1 MNCPKCQN
9 QNGVKSKFCISC
21 GAPLPQLDYSNL
33 ENIKSLVIS
42 GANEKQIL
50 ISVIITFVLQS
61 ISFFFYNIF
70 QLGNKFEWGSKE
82 YEIAGIFTSF
92 LFLGAQI
99 LLPLALKNNTYRIIG
114 IFLVLL
120 THMTFIIRN
129 AYNLFN

>member
-70 QLGNKFEWGSKE
+70 QLGNKFEWVPKNMKLRG
-82 YEIAGIFTSF
+82 Y
-92 LFLGAQI
+92 
-99 LLPLALKNNTYRIIG
+99 LPA
-114 IFLVLL
+114 FC
-120 THMTFIIRN
+120 F
-129 AYNLFN
+129 